1 MTNRTAS
8 TPAASVALI
17 QTYYAAFNRGDWEAM
32 LDCVADDV
40 VHDLN
45 QGGREVGRGA
55 FCAFLAR
62 MERSYSEQ
70 LKQIVVMA
78 HVDGNRAAAEYE
90 VQGTYLFDDEGLPP
104 AKGQQ
109 YVLPGGAF
117 FDLSDRKISRVS
129 NYYNLQDW
137 LEQPSA

>member
-1 MTNRTAS
+1 MTDSTAS

-17 QTYYAAFNRGDWEAM
+17 QAYYAAFNRGDWDAM
-32 LDCVADDV
+32 LTCLAEDV

-45 QGGREVGRGA
+45 QGAREAGRDA
-55 FCAFLAR
+55 FRAFLAR

-70 LKQIVVMA
+70 LLKIVVMTHA
-78 HVDGNRAAAEYE
+78 DGNRAAAEYE
-90 VQGTYLFDDEGLPP
+90 VHGTYQFDDEGLPP

-117 FDLSDRKISRVS
+117 FTLCDGKITRVS

-137 LEQPSA
+137 LDQVSA